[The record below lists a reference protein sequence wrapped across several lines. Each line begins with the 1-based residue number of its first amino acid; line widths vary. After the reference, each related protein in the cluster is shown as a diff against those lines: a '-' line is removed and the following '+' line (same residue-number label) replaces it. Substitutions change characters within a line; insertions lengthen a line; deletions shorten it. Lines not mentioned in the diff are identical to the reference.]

1 MNIRKLYNPKTIN
14 YNNFKKKVLAGNFKW
29 EYLDDTLGFGMDNPS
44 SEDCLKN
51 VKCLT
56 PEQKKEKNW
65 GGFPMYHHCI
75 LQRAE
80 APVAT
85 AEKPCIPYK
94 QIYFPTITGSQQL
107 ALEASAMVCDILEAN
122 RIRLNMIFRMHLNAV
137 SPQSKILT
145 GLPHT
150 DHEYPHY
157 NLLMYFTDAGGETFV
172 QDGQYSFES
181 YDPQEDDCVIF
192 DGTHYHETPKEK
204 RRVVLV
210 VTYA

>member
-29 EYLDDTLGFGMDNPS
+29 EYLDDTLGFGTDNPS

-122 RIRLNMIFRMHLNAV
+122 RIRL
-137 SPQSKILT
+137 
-145 GLPHT
+145 
-150 DHEYPHY
+150 Y
-157 NLLMYFTDAGGETFV
+157 NFLMYFTDAGGETFV

>member
-14 YNNFKKKVLAGNFKW
+14 YSNFKKKVLAGNFKW
-29 EYLDDTLGFGMDNPS
+29 EYLHDTLGFGKDNATG
-44 SEDCLKN
+44 EDALSN
-51 VKCLT
+51 IKCLT

-80 APVAT
+80 ASIAAIGRPL
-85 AEKPCIPYK
+85 
-94 QIYFPTITGSQQL
+94 YFPALPEPDYPTQEL
-107 ALEASAMVCDILEAN
+107 AIEASMLVTDIFKAN
-122 RIRLNMIFRMHLNAV
+122 RIKLNMIFRMHLNAV
-137 SPQSKILT
+137 NPQSKILT

-150 DHEYPHY
+150 DHDYPHY

-192 DGTHYHETPKEK
+192 DGVHYHETPKEK